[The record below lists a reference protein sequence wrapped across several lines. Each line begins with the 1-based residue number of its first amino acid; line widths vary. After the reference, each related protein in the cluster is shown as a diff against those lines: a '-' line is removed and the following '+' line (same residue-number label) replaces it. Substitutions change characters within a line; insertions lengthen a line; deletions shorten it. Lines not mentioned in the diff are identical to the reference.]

1 MDPTTFIA
9 PAAGRLVITVGG
21 AAAFVPSPL
30 PPELE
35 LSWGLSAILARA
47 QGAVGHLRG
56 IGRVLPNP
64 HLLIQ
69 PFARREAVL
78 SSRIE
83 GTQASLG
90 DLLLFE
96 IGNPAPERS
105 DVREV
110 ANYVAALE
118 YCFGRLHELPVNL
131 RLIGE
136 LHAKLLTDVR
146 GESRAPGEFRNVQN
160 WIGKPGTAIA
170 QATYVPP
177 PVAEMDVAL
186 DAFEEFLQAE
196 SHLPALVRLALVHY
210 QFEAIHPFLD
220 GNGRVGRLLI
230 TLLLHTEKLLD
241 QPLLYLSAFFERHR
255 DEYYDRLFAVS
266 SRGAW
271 SEWVDFFL
279 RAVHDQAVDAVD
291 RANTLLVLRDE
302 YRSRMTAARQS
313 ALLLAMIDRLFQS
326 PAVTITSVARDLGV
340 TYASAKQNVE
350 KLAAAGILEPV
361 TQTRNKV
368 YMAREIL
375 ALIESESS
383 TSR

>member
-9 PAAGRLVITVGG
+9 PAAGRLVTTVGG

-30 PPELE
+30 PPELN
-35 LSWGLSAILARA
+35 LSWTLTDALAKA

-90 DLLLFE
+90 ELLLFE

-105 DVREV
+105 DVGEV
-110 ANYVAALE
+110 ANYVSALE
-118 YCFGRLHELPVNL
+118 YGFGRLHELPVSL
-131 RLIGE
+131 RLIREMHG
-136 LHAKLLTDVR
+136 KLLTGVR
-146 GESRAPGEFRNVQN
+146 GESSAPGEFRSVQN
-160 WIGKPGTAIA
+160 WIGKPGTKISE
-170 QATYVPP
+170 ATYVPP

-186 DAFEEFLQAE
+186 DAFEKFLHAE
-196 SHLPALVRLALVHY
+196 SPLPALIRLALVHY
-210 QFEAIHPFLD
+210 QFEALHPFLD
-220 GNGRVGRLLI
+220 GNGRIGRLLI
-230 TLLLHTEKLLD
+230 TLLLHTERLLD

-255 DEYYDRLFAVS
+255 GEYYDHLLAVS

-271 SEWVDFFL
+271 SGWIEFFL
-279 RAVHDQAVDAVD
+279 RAVNEQAVDAVT
-291 RANTLLVLRDE
+291 RANDLLALRDI
-302 YRSRMTAARQS
+302 YRERMTAARQS
-313 ALLLAMIDRLFQS
+313 ALLLTMIDHLFQS
-326 PAVTITSVARDLGV
+326 PAVTIAGVARDLGV

-350 KLAAAGILEPV
+350 KLVAAGILEPLSEA
-361 TQTRNKV
+361 RNRA

-375 ALIESESS
+375 ALIE
-383 TSR
+383 

>member
-1 MDPTTFIA
+1 MDPTTFISSV
-9 PAAGRLVITVGG
+9 AGRLVTTAGG

-30 PPELE
+30 PPELT
-35 LSWGLSAILARA
+35 LSWALSDALARA
-47 QGAVGHLRG
+47 QGPVGHLRG

-96 IGNPAPERS
+96 IGNSAPERH
-105 DVREV
+105 DVQEV
-110 ANYVAALE
+110 ANYVTALD
-118 YCFGRLHELPVNL
+118 YGFNRLHELPVSL
-131 RLIGE
+131 RLIRE
-136 LHAKLLTDVR
+136 LHAKLLTGVR
-146 GESRAPGEFRNVQN
+146 GQSSAPGEFRSVQN
-160 WIGKPGTAIA
+160 WIGKPGTKIA
-170 QATYVPP
+170 DATYVPP
-177 PVAEMDVAL
+177 PVAEMNAAL
-186 DAFEEFLQAE
+186 DLFEKFLHAE
-196 SHLPALVRLALVHY
+196 SPLPALVRLALIHY

-230 TLLLHTEKLLD
+230 TLLLQTEKLLD
-241 QPLLYLSAFFERHR
+241 PPLLYLSAFFERNR
-255 DEYYDRLFAVS
+255 DEYYERLLAVR

-271 SEWVDFFL
+271 SEWVDYFL
-279 RAVHDQAVDAVD
+279 RAVHEQAVDAVD
-291 RANTLLVLRDE
+291 RANTLLALRDE
-302 YRSRMTAARQS
+302 YSRRMTVARQS

-326 PAVTITSVARDLGV
+326 PAVTIARAARDLGV

-350 KLAAAGILEPV
+350 KLVAAGILEPLSA
-361 TQTRNKV
+361 TRNKV

-375 ALIESESS
+375 ALIE
-383 TSR
+383 

>member
-1 MDPTTFIA
+1 MDPTTFVS
-9 PAAGRLVITVGG
+9 PAAGRLVTTAGG

-30 PPELE
+30 PPELNH
-35 LSWGLSAILARA
+35 SWALADALARA
-47 QGAVGHLRG
+47 QGSVGHLRG

-90 DLLLFE
+90 DLFLFE
-96 IGNPAPERS
+96 IGSSAPERR
-105 DVREV
+105 DVGEV

-118 YCFGRLHELPVNL
+118 YGFGRLQELPVSL
-131 RLIGE
+131 RLIRE
-136 LHAKLLTDVR
+136 LHAKLLTGVR
-146 GESRAPGEFRNVQN
+146 GESSAPGEFRSVQN
-160 WIGKPGTAIA
+160 WIGKPGTKIA
-170 QATYVPP
+170 DATYVPP

-186 DAFEEFLQAE
+186 DALEPFLHAE
-196 SHLPALVRLALVHY
+196 SHLPALIRLALIHY

-241 QPLLYLSAFFERHR
+241 QPLLYLSAFFERNR
-255 DEYYDRLFAVS
+255 DEYYERLLAVS

-271 SEWVDFFL
+271 SEWVDYFL
-279 RAVHDQAVDAVD
+279 RAVHEQAVDAVD
-291 RANTLLVLRDE
+291 RANSLLALRDE
-302 YRSRMTAARQS
+302 YSHRMTAARQS
-313 ALLLAMIDRLFQS
+313 ALLLAMIDRLFQA
-326 PAVTITSVARDLGV
+326 PAVTIAGVARDLGV

-350 KLAAAGILEPV
+350 KLVAAGILEPLSH
-361 TQTRNKV
+361 TRNKV
-368 YMAREIL
+368 YMAGEIL
-375 ALIESESS
+375 ALIE
-383 TSR
+383 

>member
-1 MDPTTFIA
+1 MDPKTFIA
-9 PAAGRLVITVGG
+9 PAAGRLVTTVGG

-30 PPELE
+30 PPELN
-35 LSWGLSAILARA
+35 LSWALSDALARA
-47 QGAVGHLRG
+47 QGSVGHLRG
-56 IGRVLPNP
+56 IGRVLPSP

-83 GTQASLG
+83 GTQASVG
-90 DLLLFE
+90 DLFLFE

-118 YCFGRLHELPVNL
+118 YGFGRLHELPVSL
-131 RLIGE
+131 RLIRE
-136 LHAKLLTDVR
+136 MHAKLLTGVR
-146 GESRAPGEFRNVQN
+146 GESSAPGEFRSVQN
-160 WIGKPGTAIA
+160 WIGKPGTTIA
-170 QATYVPP
+170 DATYVPP
-177 PVAEMDVAL
+177 PVVEMDAAL
-186 DAFEEFLQAE
+186 DVFEKFLHAE
-196 SHLPALVRLALVHY
+196 SHLPALIRLALVHY

-241 QPLLYLSAFFERHR
+241 QPLLYLSAFFERNR
-255 DEYYDRLFAVS
+255 DEYYERLLAVS
-266 SRGAW
+266 TRGAW
-271 SEWVDFFL
+271 SEWVDYFL

-291 RANTLLVLRDE
+291 RGNALLALRDD
-302 YRSRMTAARQS
+302 YRGRMTAARQS
-313 ALLLAMIDRLFQS
+313 TLLVAMIDRLFQS
-326 PAVTITSVARDLGV
+326 PAVTIAAAARDLGV

-350 KLAAAGILEPV
+350 KLVAAGILEPLSD
-361 TQTRNKV
+361 TRNKV

-375 ALIESESS
+375 ALIE
-383 TSR
+383 

>member
-9 PAAGRLVITVGG
+9 PAAGRLVTTVGG

-35 LSWGLSAILARA
+35 HSWSLSGALARA

-83 GTQASLG
+83 GTQASIG

-96 IGNPAPERS
+96 IGNPVSERS

-110 ANYVAALE
+110 ANYVASLE
-118 YCFGRLHELPVNL
+118 YGFARLQELPVSL
-131 RLIGE
+131 RLIRE
-136 LHAKLLTDVR
+136 MHAKLLTGVR
-146 GESRAPGEFRNVQN
+146 GESSDPGEFRSVQN
-160 WIGKPGTAIA
+160 WIGKPGTKIA
-170 QATYVPP
+170 DATYVPP
-177 PVAEMDVAL
+177 PVVEMDVAL
-186 DAFEEFLQAE
+186 DAFEKFLHAE

-220 GNGRVGRLLI
+220 GNGRLGRLLI
-230 TLLLHTEKLLD
+230 TLLLQTERLLD
-241 QPLLYLSAFFERHR
+241 QPLLYLSAFFEQHR
-255 DEYYDRLFAVS
+255 DEYYEHLLAVS
-266 SRGAW
+266 QRGAW
-271 SEWVDFFL
+271 NEWVEFFL
-279 RAVHDQAVDAVD
+279 RAVNDQAIDAVE
-291 RANTLLVLRDE
+291 RANRLLVLCDV
-302 YRSRMTAARQS
+302 YRTRMTAARQS
-313 ALLLAMIDRLFQS
+313 ALLLAMIDHLFLS
-326 PAVTITSVARDLGV
+326 PAVTIAGVARELGV

-350 KLAAAGILEPV
+350 KLVAARILEPLSEA
-361 TQTRNKV
+361 RNRA

-375 ALIESESS
+375 ALIE
-383 TSR
+383 

>member
-9 PAAGRLVITVGG
+9 PAAGRLVTTVGG

-35 LSWGLSAILARA
+35 HSWSLSGALARA

-83 GTQASLG
+83 GTQASIG

-96 IGNPAPERS
+96 IGNPVSERS

-110 ANYVAALE
+110 ANYVASLE
-118 YCFGRLHELPVNL
+118 YGFARLQELPVSL
-131 RLIGE
+131 RLIRE
-136 LHAKLLTDVR
+136 MHAKLLTGVR
-146 GESRAPGEFRNVQN
+146 GESSDPGEFRSVQN
-160 WIGKPGTAIA
+160 WIGKPGTKIA
-170 QATYVPP
+170 DATYVPP
-177 PVAEMDVAL
+177 PVVEMDVAL
-186 DAFEEFLQAE
+186 DAFEKFLHAE

-220 GNGRVGRLLI
+220 GKGRLGRLLI
-230 TLLLHTEKLLD
+230 TLLLQTERLLD
-241 QPLLYLSAFFERHR
+241 QPLLYLSAFFEQHR
-255 DEYYDRLFAVS
+255 DEYYEHLLAVS
-266 SRGAW
+266 QRGAW
-271 SEWVDFFL
+271 NEWVEFFL
-279 RAVHDQAVDAVD
+279 RAVNDQAIDAVE
-291 RANTLLVLRDE
+291 RANRLLVLCDV
-302 YRSRMTAARQS
+302 YRTRMTAARQS
-313 ALLLAMIDRLFQS
+313 ALLLAMIDHLFLS
-326 PAVTITSVARDLGV
+326 PAVTIAGVARELGV

-350 KLAAAGILEPV
+350 KLVAARILEPLSEA
-361 TQTRNKV
+361 RNRA

-375 ALIESESS
+375 ALIE
-383 TSR
+383 

>member
-1 MDPTTFIA
+1 MDATTFIE
-9 PAAGRLVITVGG
+9 PAAGCLVRTVGG

-30 PPELE
+30 PPELS
-35 LSWGLSAILARA
+35 LSWALSDALARA
-47 QGAVGHLRG
+47 QGSVGHLRG
-56 IGRVLPNP
+56 VGRVLPNP

-90 DLLLFE
+90 ELLLFE
-96 IGNPAPERS
+96 VGTSAPERS
-105 DVREV
+105 DVQEV

-118 YCFGRLHELPVNL
+118 FGFGRLHELPVSL
-131 RLIGE
+131 RLIRE
-136 LHAKLLTDVR
+136 MHAKLLTGVR
-146 GESRAPGEFRNVQN
+146 GESSAPGEFRSVQN

-170 QATYVPP
+170 GATYVPP
-177 PVAEMDVAL
+177 PVVEMDIAL
-186 DAFEEFLQAE
+186 DALEKFLHAE
-196 SHLPALVRLALVHY
+196 SHLPALIRLALFHY

-241 QPLLYLSAFFERHR
+241 QPLLYLSAFFEKHR
-255 DEYYDRLFAVS
+255 GEYYDRLLAVS

-271 SEWVDFFL
+271 SEWIDFFL
-279 RAVHDQAVDAVD
+279 RAVHEQAVDAVD
-291 RANTLLVLRDE
+291 RANALLALRDE
-302 YRSRMTAARQS
+302 YRTRMTAARQS
-313 ALLLAMIDRLFQS
+313 ALLLLIIDRLFQS
-326 PAVTITSVARDLGV
+326 PAVTIAGVARDLGV

-350 KLAAAGILEPV
+350 KLVAAHILEPLSD
-361 TQTRNKV
+361 TRNRA

-375 ALIESESS
+375 ALIE
-383 TSR
+383 

>member
-9 PAAGRLVITVGG
+9 PAAGRLVTTASG

-30 PPELE
+30 PPALE
-35 LSWGLSAILARA
+35 LSWALSDALARA

-64 HLLIQ
+64 HLLIE

-96 IGNPAPERS
+96 VGTPERG

-118 YCFGRLHELPVNL
+118 YGFGRLHELPVSL
-131 RLIGE
+131 RLIRE
-136 LHAKLLTDVR
+136 MHAKLLTGVR
-146 GESRAPGEFRNVQN
+146 GESSAPGEFRDVQN
-160 WIGKPGTAIA
+160 WIGKPGTTISG
-170 QATYVPP
+170 ATYVPP
-177 PVAEMDVAL
+177 PVGEMDAAL
-186 DAFEEFLQAE
+186 DAFEKFLHSE
-196 SHLPALVRLALVHY
+196 SHLPALIRLALLHY

-230 TLLLHTEKLLD
+230 TLLLHTERLLD
-241 QPLLYLSAFFERHR
+241 QPLLYLSAFFEQHR
-255 DEYYDRLFAVS
+255 AEYYDRLLGVS
-266 SRGAW
+266 ARGAW

-279 RAVHDQAVDAVD
+279 RAVHEQAVDAVD

-302 YRSRMTAARQS
+302 YRTRMTAARQS
-313 ALLLAMIDRLFQS
+313 VLLLAVIDHLFQS
-326 PAVTITSVARDLGV
+326 PAVTIAGVARDLGV

-350 KLAAAGILEPV
+350 KLVAAKILEPLSD
-361 TQTRNKV
+361 TRNRV
-368 YMAREIL
+368 YMAQEIL
-375 ALIESESS
+375 ALIE
-383 TSR
+383 

>member
-9 PAAGRLVITVGG
+9 PAAGRLVTTAGG

-30 PPELE
+30 PPELAHSWS
-35 LSWGLSAILARA
+35 LSDALARA

-83 GTQASLG
+83 GTQASVG

-96 IGNPAPERS
+96 IGNPASERS

-118 YCFGRLHELPVNL
+118 YGFARLQELPVSL
-131 RLIGE
+131 RLIRE
-136 LHAKLLTDVR
+136 LHAKLLTGVR
-146 GESRAPGEFRNVQN
+146 GESSDPGEFRSVQN
-160 WIGKPGTAIA
+160 WIGKPGTKIA
-170 QATYVPP
+170 DATYVPP
-177 PVAEMDVAL
+177 PVVEMETAL
-186 DAFEEFLQAE
+186 DAFEKFLHAE
-196 SHLPALVRLALVHY
+196 PQLPALIRLALAHY

-230 TLLLHTEKLLD
+230 TLLLHTERLLD
-241 QPLLYLSAFFERHR
+241 QPLLYLSAFFEQHR
-255 DEYYDRLFAVS
+255 DEYYEHLLAVS

-271 SEWVDFFL
+271 NEWVEFFL
-279 RAVHDQAVDAVD
+279 RAVNDQAVDAVE
-291 RANTLLVLRDE
+291 RANRLVVLRDV
-302 YRSRMTAARQS
+302 YRERMTAARQS
-313 ALLLAMIDRLFQS
+313 ALLLAMIDHLFLS
-326 PAVTITSVARDLGV
+326 PAVTIAGVARELGV

-350 KLAAAGILEPV
+350 KLVAARILEPLSEA
-361 TQTRNKV
+361 RNRA
-368 YMAREIL
+368 YMAYEIL
-375 ALIESESS
+375 ALIE
-383 TSR
+383 

>member
-1 MDPTTFIA
+1 MNPTSFVA
-9 PAAGRLVITVGG
+9 PAAGRLVTTAGG

-30 PPELE
+30 PPELD
-35 LSWGLSAILARA
+35 LSWDLLNRVARA
-47 QGAVGHLRG
+47 ERAVGHLRG
-56 IGRVLPNP
+56 VGRILPNP

-96 IGNPAPERS
+96 IGTPAPEQH

-118 YCFGRLHELPVNL
+118 YGLQRIEQLPLSL
-131 RLIGE
+131 RLIRE
-136 LHAKLLTDVR
+136 LHSKLMRGVR
-146 GESRAPGEFRNVQN
+146 GESQAPGEFRGIQN
-160 WIGKPGTAIA
+160 WIGKPGTKIA
-170 QATYVPP
+170 DATYVPP
-177 PVAEMDVAL
+177 PVPEMHAAL
-186 DAFEEFLQAE
+186 DTFEKFFHAE
-196 SHLPALVRLALVHY
+196 SHLPALIRLALVHY

-241 QPLLYLSAFFERHR
+241 QPLLYLSAFFEQRR
-255 DEYYDRLFAVS
+255 DEYYDRLLAVS

-271 SEWVDFFL
+271 SDWIEFFL
-279 RAVHDQAVDAVD
+279 QAVHDQAEDTVR
-291 RANTLLVLRDE
+291 RAGSLLELRE
-302 YRSRMTAARQS
+302 QYRSRVTEGRHS
-313 ALLLAMIDRLFQS
+313 ALMLGIIDQLFQS
-326 PAVTITSVARDLGV
+326 PAVTITGLARHVG
-340 TYASAKQNVE
+340 ASYPAAKQNVE
-350 KLAAAGILEPV
+350 KLVAAGILEPLSN
-361 TQTRNKV
+361 TRNKV

-375 ALIESESS
+375 ALIE
-383 TSR
+383 

>member
-9 PAAGRLVITVGG
+9 PAAGRLVITAGG

-35 LSWGLSAILARA
+35 LSWGLSAMLARA

-90 DLLLFE
+90 DLFLFE
-96 IGNPAPERS
+96 IGNPTPERS

-110 ANYVAALE
+110 GNYVAALE
-118 YCFGRLHELPVNL
+118 YGFARLSELPVSL
-131 RLIGE
+131 RLIRE
-136 LHAKLLTDVR
+136 LHAKLLSGVR
-146 GESRAPGEFRNVQN
+146 GESSAPGEFRSVQN
-160 WIGKPGTAIA
+160 WIGKPGTTIA
-170 QATYVPP
+170 GATYVPP
-177 PVAEMDVAL
+177 PVAEMDTAL
-186 DAFEEFLQAE
+186 DAFEKFLHAE

-230 TLLLHTEKLLD
+230 TLLLQTENLLD
-241 QPLLYLSAFFERHR
+241 QPLLYLSAFFEKNR
-255 DEYYDRLFAVS
+255 DEYYDRLLAVS

-271 SEWVDFFL
+271 QEWVDYFL
-279 RAVHDQAVDAVD
+279 RGVHDQAVDAVD
-291 RANTLLVLRDE
+291 RANTLLTLRDD

-350 KLAAAGILEPV
+350 KLAAAGILEPLSD
-361 TQTRNKV
+361 TRNKV

-375 ALIESESS
+375 ALIE
-383 TSR
+383 